1 MIAKMERLEIVCMR
15 EAMPGVVGFLQDQG
29 LLHVEE
35 VPLAQDAAPGFLKRV
50 ALEPSQQQ
58 KADALETQHR
68 TLNEVIPLLS
78 AKPLPQYVTA
88 AGNSLKSKTDQELE
102 EMARGWVRELRAL
115 TRRRLNVQDN
125 LEVLSSFKKTLESIA
140 PLLGGRP
147 VVLGKDARAFVLKG
161 DVARGLERLEERRK
175 GEIGADSRLFSHK
188 VSRNVVAG
196 VLTYPASRNEIV
208 ARIFKE
214 ELIPP
219 VELPEKDLRGASI
232 QEVIQKLDLA
242 IAKHKSS
249 GQELEGRLFN
259 YSKEIGAELL
269 AYEAKISDELSQLTS
284 MGSFAQSAMVGVIHG
299 WAPSD
304 MVGTLT
310 ARIENKFPGQV
321 LVSHLPID
329 KIDVHE
335 IPTFLRNHQLLKPF
349 ETLLMIFKP
358 PTYGTIDPTGLVA
371 ISFVIFYGFIL
382 GDVGYAAVV
391 ALFGLFMKRKFG
403 HIDILSNIG
412 TVAYWMAASSAVF
425 GVVFGEYF
433 GDLGHKLLHLP
444 VFFHRG
450 HDVTTLMLCAI
461 AFGAIHI
468 PLALVLG
475 IWADF
480 SHHHAK
486 HAAEKL
492 GLLLGLIA
500 IGIFAMQFFKV
511 APFTA
516 FPFTIVAVALVVI
529 FLGLLV
535 WASGAMA
542 PVLALE
548 VVSLLGNV
556 LSYCRLM
563 ALGLAGVLIAD
574 LANQTA
580 HGVGLIIGIPLALL
594 IHTFNIGLSMFSPT
608 IHSLRLNYV
617 EFLPKF
623 YRPEGRSYQP
633 FKKEALW

>member
-15 EAMPGVVGFLQDQG
+15 DAMPGVVGFLQDQG

-35 VPLAQDAAPGFLKRV
+35 VPLAHDAAPGFLKRV
-50 ALEPSQQQ
+50 ALEPVQQQ

-88 AGNSLKSKTDQELE
+88 AGNSLKSKTDEELGD
-102 EMARGWVRELRAL
+102 MARAWVRELRAL

-125 LEVLSSFKKTLESIA
+125 LEVLTSFKKTLESIA

-161 DVARGLERLEERRK
+161 DVTRALEKLEERRK

-196 VLTYPASRNEIV
+196 VLTYPASRNDIV
-208 ARIFKE
+208 TRIFKE

-219 VELPEKDLRGASI
+219 VELPEKDLRGSSI

-242 IAKHKSS
+242 IARHKAS
-249 GQELEGRLFN
+249 GQELAGRLHD

-269 AYEAKISDELSQLTS
+269 AYEAKISDELAQLTS
-284 MGSFAQSAMVGVIHG
+284 MNSFAQSAMVGVIHG

-304 MVGTLT
+304 TVGTLT
-310 ARIENKFPGQV
+310 TRIENKFPGQV
-321 LVSHLPID
+321 LVTHLPID
-329 KIDVHE
+329 KVDVHE
-335 IPTFLRNHQLLKPF
+335 VPTFLRNHRLLKPF

-358 PTYGTIDPTGLVA
+358 PTYGTVDPTGLVA
-371 ISFVIFYGFIL
+371 IAFVLFYGFIL
-382 GDVGYAAVV
+382 GDVGY
-391 ALFGLFMKRKFG
+391 GLVIASLAFFIKKKAG
-403 HIDILSNIG
+403 HIEILNNIG
-412 TVAYWMAASSAVF
+412 TVAYWMAASTAVF
-425 GVVFGEYF
+425 GVVYGELF
-433 GDLGHKLLHLP
+433 GDFGAKYLHMP
-444 VFFHRG
+444 VPFHRS
-450 HDVTTLMLCAI
+450 HDVITLMLLAI

-468 PLALVLG
+468 PLALILG
-475 IWADF
+475 IWADY
-480 SHHHAK
+480 SHHHPK

-492 GLLLGLIA
+492 ALLLGLIG
-500 IGIFAMQFFKV
+500 IGIFSMQFFSV
-511 APFTA
+511 WPFTA
-516 FPFTIVAVALVVI
+516 PVFTYAAIALMVA

-535 WASGAMA
+535 WAAGAMA

-548 VVSLLGNV
+548 VVSLVGNV

-563 ALGLAGVLIAD
+563 ALGLAGVLVAD
-574 LANQTA
+574 LANRLGTSA
-580 HGVGLIIGIPLALL
+580 GLLIGLPLALL
-594 IHTFNIGLSMFSPT
+594 IHTFNICLGLFSPT

-623 YRPEGRSYQP
+623 YRPEGKSYEP
-633 FKKEALW
+633 FRKEALW